1 MGTSIV
7 VVGADGRMGRTIVG
21 IAGEEGSTYALAGVV
36 DSPDRLEALKS
47 RCSGICPVGDSLEA
61 VLPAAGQA
69 VIIDFS
75 TPSASLAAA
84 RVAAGSG
91 HGLVVGTTG
100 LNRDQRGELA
110 RLAEKTPIFW
120 ASNMSVGVNALRRIL
135 PLLAKALGEDYDMEV
150 MEIHHRHKKDSPSGT
165 ALALGETLADARGW
179 NLDEVRCSGRDGL
192 VGARPHR
199 QIGVQA
205 LRGGDV
211 VGVHTVYFLGR
222 GERIEVTHHAHSRET
237 FARGALRAAAW
248 LSGQAPG
255 KLYGMEDML
264 QS

>member
-21 IAGEEGSTYALAGVV
+21 IVQEDGAYVLAGVV

-47 RCSGICPVGDSLEA
+47 RYSGSCPVGDSLEA

-75 TPSASLAAA
+75 TPSASLASA
-84 RVAAGSG
+84 RAAAGSG
-91 HGLVVGTTG
+91 HALVVGTTG
-100 LNRDQRGELA
+100 LNQEQREELA
-110 RLAEKTPIFW
+110 RLAEKTPIFYS
-120 ASNMSVGVNALRRIL
+120 SNMSVGVNALRKAL
-135 PLLAKALGEDYDMEV
+135 PMLVRALGEDYDMEI

-211 VGVHTVYFLGR
+211 VGVHTAYFFGS

-255 KLYGMEDML
+255 KIYGMEDML
-264 QS
+264 RD